1 MRGVGAGDLP
11 GVREGDEI
19 DGKYQVIRALGSGG
33 MGVVVAARHK
43 HLGENVAIKFLHP
56 RMVEDEQA
64 VARFLREARAAAR
77 IKSEYIARVHDV
89 GTLPNGGPFMVME
102 FLEGG
107 DLTAWIKQKSPVPVA
122 QAVDFVLQ
130 ACVGVAEAHM
140 LGIVHRDLKP
150 SNLFCVRRADG
161 QVAIKVLDF
170 GISKASDRDASA
182 GEAALTAT
190 SAVMGSPLYMSPEQ
204 MRSARDVTAA
214 ADIWA
219 LGIVLYELLVGTPP
233 FIGRSVTEIAVNVA
247 TQTPAPIAAAR
258 PDAPPG
264 LEAVILR
271 CLRKDAR
278 ARYGNIGELAL
289 ALAEFAPT
297 RARPLVDRIAAMTGG
312 PILPAVPA
320 PAAPQSGAPAPLFI
334 TPHLSMRISR
344 SERGSGGGAMAA
356 LLVRLLA
363 FAAIL
368 VIGYL
373 VYRQI
378 IDISKALNA
387 PE

>member
-1 MRGVGAGDLP
+1 
-11 GVREGDEI
+11 VREGDEI
-19 DGKYQVIRALGSGG
+19 DGKYQIVRALGAGG

-43 HLGENVAIKFLHP
+43 QLGEKVAIKFLHP
-56 RMVEDEQA
+56 HMIEDELA
-64 VARFLREARAAAR
+64 VSRFLREARAAAR
-77 IKSEYIARVHDV
+77 IKSEYIARVYDV
-89 GTLPNGGPFMVME
+89 GTLPSGGPFMVME

-170 GISKASDRDASA
+170 GISKASDRDAQA
-182 GEAALTAT
+182 GEMALTST

-204 MRSARDVTAA
+204 MRSARDVTAQ

-219 LGIVLYELLVGTPP
+219 LGVILYELLASKPP
-233 FIGRSVTEIAVNVA
+233 FGGSTITEVAVNVA
-247 TQTPAPIAAAR
+247 TQRPPSLASVR
-258 PDAPPG
+258 PDAPPE

-271 CLRKDAR
+271 CLEKDAR
-278 ARYGNIGELAL
+278 ARYGNVGELAL
-289 ALAEFAPT
+289 ALADFAPA
-297 RARPLVDRIAAMTGG
+297 RSRPLVDRIAAMTGG
-312 PILPAVPA
+312 AILPAVPVPSRTPSAESA
-320 PAAPQSGAPAPLFI
+320 PFYI
-334 TPHLSMRISR
+334 TPQFVAPVSRTDPNASTGSVAFLMRI
-344 SERGSGGGAMAA
+344 
-356 LLVRLLA
+356 LA
-363 FAAIL
+363 FVAVLVVGYYVYHLAIE
-368 VIGYL
+368 VA
-373 VYRQI
+373 
-378 IDISKALNA
+378 KAIPT

>member
-1 MRGVGAGDLP
+1 
-11 GVREGDEI
+11 VREGDEI
-19 DGKYQVIRALGSGG
+19 DGKYQVVRALGSGG
-33 MGVVVAARHK
+33 MGIVVAARHK
-43 HLGENVAIKFLHP
+43 QLGEKVAIKFLHP

-89 GTLPNGGPFMVME
+89 GTLPDGGPYMVME

-170 GISKASDRDASA
+170 GISKMSDRDASA

-190 SAVMGSPLYMSPEQ
+190 SAAMGSPLYMSPEQ

-214 ADIWA
+214 ADLWA
-219 LGIVLYELLVGTPP
+219 LGVVLYELLVGTPP

-247 TQTPAPIAAAR
+247 TQTPASIATVR

-271 CLRKDAR
+271 CLRKDPR
-278 ARYGNIGELAL
+278 ARYGNVGELAL
-289 ALAEFAPT
+289 ALAEFAPA
-297 RARPLVDRIAAMTGG
+297 RSRPLVDRIAGMTGG
-312 PILPAVPA
+312 AILPAVPV
-320 PAAPQSGAPAPLFI
+320 AAPPPSAESAPLYF
-334 TPHLSMRISR
+334 TPQFVAQTSR
-344 SERGSGGGAMAA
+344 TNPGAASGMGA
-356 LLVRLLA
+356 LLTRLLA
-363 FAAIL
+363 FVAIL
-368 VIGYL
+368 VIGYVVYHL
-373 VYRQI
+373 V
-378 IDISKALNA
+378 IDVAKAI
-387 PE
+387 PSSE